1 MNRNSRM
8 VMIRMFRATGS
19 CVHGEHQYCNVCQ
32 VTASNEWNW
41 AVITRGKTI
50 IQSPNT
56 SIHCFWQKQNSL
68 FLNIRFLEKYYRKTK
83 YMHFHIE
90 EKGTDHVILL
100 LIRQEEDYITPPPPS
115 LSLDMRKK
123 IKIKSYQASL
133 RL

>member
-1 MNRNSRM
+1 
-8 VMIRMFRATGS
+8 
-19 CVHGEHQYCNVCQ
+19 
-32 VTASNEWNW
+32 
-41 AVITRGKTI
+41 
-50 IQSPNT
+50 
-56 SIHCFWQKQNSL
+56 
-68 FLNIRFLEKYYRKTK
+68 
-83 YMHFHIE
+83 MHFHIE